1 MVHVKP
7 WLTDEAEDIDFVS
20 LEVKAFIN
28 PPYHPTRLVKHRS
41 HPVTYNIHRR
51 VIHHLEIRGDMI
63 RYQFLTAITVGNTPR
78 ELCYHGIVPP

>member
-28 PPYHPTRLVKHRS
+28 PPYHPTRWVKHRS
-41 HPVTYNIHRR
+41 HSVTYNIHRR

-78 ELCYHGIVPP
+78 ELCHHGIVPP

>member
-1 MVHVKP
+1 MKP
-7 WLTDEAEDIDFVS
+7 WLTDEAEEIDFVS

-28 PPYHPTRLVKHRS
+28 PPYHPTRRVKHRS
-41 HPVTYNIHRR
+41 HSVTYNIHRR

-78 ELCYHGIVPP
+78 ELCHHGIVPP